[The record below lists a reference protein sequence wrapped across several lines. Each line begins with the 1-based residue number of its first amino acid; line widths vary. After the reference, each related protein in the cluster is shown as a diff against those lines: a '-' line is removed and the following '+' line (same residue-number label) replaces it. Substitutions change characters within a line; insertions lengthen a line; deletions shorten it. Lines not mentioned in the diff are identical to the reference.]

1 MNELSNDRFGAI
13 LQRAKLNRKETQYEC
28 QKHGIHEHIDCEQCI
43 EQEKLR
49 EAKVRN
55 GIPHNKLD

>member
-1 MNELSNDRFGAI
+1 MNELNNDRIGAM
-13 LQRAKLNRKETQYEC
+13 LQQAQLNRKATQYEC
-28 QKHGIHEHIDCEQCI
+28 VKHGIHEHIDCEQCI